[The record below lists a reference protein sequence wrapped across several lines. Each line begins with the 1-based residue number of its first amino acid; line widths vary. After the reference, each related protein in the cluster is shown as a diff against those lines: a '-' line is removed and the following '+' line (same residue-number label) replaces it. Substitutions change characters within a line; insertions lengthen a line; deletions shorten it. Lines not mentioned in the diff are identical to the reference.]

1 MAQRSVFVSLGWT
14 FRDYAKRVWDNSGED
29 NVLFL
34 AGGIAFNII
43 LAALPFLL
51 LLVTGVG
58 SLIHFYSIGYMKGD
72 PLFARFFAYLN
83 LFAASMLILVLAD
96 NFLLTFLGWE
106 GVGLCSY
113 LLISFWYQRNSAAV
127 AGKKA
132 FVTNRVGDV
141 GFLIA
146 MFLIIATYGTLRN
159 SP

>member
-1 MAQRSVFVSLGWT
+1 
-14 FRDYAKRVWDNSGED
+14 
-29 NVLFL
+29 
-34 AGGIAFNII
+34 
-43 LAALPFLL
+43 
-51 LLVTGVG
+51 
-58 SLIHFYSIGYMKGD
+58 
-72 PLFARFFAYLN
+72 
-83 LFAASMLILVLAD
+83 MLILVLAD

-146 MFLIIATYGTLRN
+146 MFLIIATTAR
-159 SP
+159 